1 MRKTETVQRIY
12 DESGN
17 LTSEVTTTTVTDIPT
32 TEDPTLKTGL
42 YL

>member
-12 DESGN
+12 DEQGN
-17 LTSEVTTTTVTDIPT
+17 LTSEVTTTTMTEIPV
-32 TEDPTLKTGL
+32 TEDPTLKIGM